1 MYGQAFR
8 FQLVNILVVD
18 WLWPCLCETFSPWLV
33 PFYPQNM
40 ENSPANWIKQ
50 VMPNNQILLP
60 WSELYIDSAQKM
72 VHAFVDCIQLIL
84 DMLPASD
91 IILGHIF
98 YWYEIHF
105 GNPAVPKHI
114 LSPIHASL
122 ALLPWN
128 RLKPSPVHIK
138 CLFNIVQ
145 QVGDNNIAN
154 EQHPLT

>member
-1 MYGQAFR
+1 
-8 FQLVNILVVD
+8 
-18 WLWPCLCETFSPWLV
+18 
-33 PFYPQNM
+33 M
-40 ENSPANWIKQ
+40 ESSPANWIKQ

-60 WSELYIDSAQKM
+60 WSELYVDSAQKM
-72 VHAFVDCIQLIL
+72 VHAFVDCINLIL

-105 GNPAVPKHI
+105 GNPAVPKHV
-114 LSPIHASL
+114 LSAVHSSL

-138 CLFNIVQ
+138 CLFNVVQ
-145 QVGDNNIAN
+145 QVNPM
-154 EQHPLT
+154 QL

>member
-1 MYGQAFR
+1 MSLSIYSN
-8 FQLVNILVVD
+8 VLVVD

-33 PFYPQNM
+33 PYYPQNM
-40 ENSPANWIKQ
+40 ANSPANWIKQ

-60 WSELYIDSAQKM
+60 WSELYVDSAQKM
-72 VHAFVDCIQLIL
+72 VHAFVDNIQLIL

-114 LSPIHASL
+114 LSAIHTSL

-128 RLKPSPVHIK
+128 RFKPSPVHIK
-138 CLFNIVQ
+138 CLFNVVQ
-145 QVGDNNIAN
+145 QVRF
-154 EQHPLT
+154 